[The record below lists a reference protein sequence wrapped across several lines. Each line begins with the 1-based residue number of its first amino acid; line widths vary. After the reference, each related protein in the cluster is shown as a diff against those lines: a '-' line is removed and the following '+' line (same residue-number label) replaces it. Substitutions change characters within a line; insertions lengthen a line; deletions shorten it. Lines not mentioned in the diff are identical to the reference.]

1 MNTLKFIGCLV
12 AAAIVYFVVGLIVW
26 NIVCTWIDLPSCTL
40 TELSNYKVYTYSG
53 VAALFSFLCASNS
66 EKRIEFIFWVLTI
79 TGFIAYL
86 ANHWESIWDSVAL
99 IISILYNLVNIFI
112 MGVCLFLLFD
122 DEN

>member
-79 TGFIAYL
+79 TGCIAYL

-99 IISILYNLVNIFI
+99 IMSILYNLVNIFI